1 MKLSLKKYI
10 TRNVLNIPGWR
21 SDRKIVVIESDDWG
35 TIRTSSIDAYHHFLN
50 KGYPVNECPYN
61 SNDALE
67 SNEDMELLFEVL
79 SAVKDKNGN
88 PSIITANNIV
98 ANPDFEKIK
107 ASGYQQYF
115 FEPFT
120 ATLKRYPRHDRV
132 EALYREGIAK
142 KLFMPQFHGREHVN
156 TNRWLQSLQKGDKA
170 INIAFEHS
178 MFSVHYDRKPVVVN
192 EWMDALNGDSAI
204 VLNEKAAILQEGLEL
219 FQEVWGF
226 QSKSFIAPCYV
237 WESSLEPILAAN
249 GVEYIQGMINQLE
262 PIAEPGYT
270 YKKKYHY
277 QGQRNKDG
285 QRYLVRN
292 AFFEP
297 STNPNFNWIDDC
309 LHRIETAFRWHKPAI
324 ISSHR
329 VNFIGF
335 IKQQNREVNLALL
348 HQLLQSIIKRWPDVE
363 FMSSDQL
370 GDLMKY
376 GKGKSI

>member
-1 MKLSLKKYI
+1 MKLSFKKNI

-21 SDRKIVVIESDDWG
+21 SNRKIVVIESDDWG
-35 TIRTSSIDAYHHFLN
+35 TIRTSSRDAYQHFLN
-50 KGYPVNECPYN
+50 NGYPVNECPYN

-67 SNEDMELLFEVL
+67 SDEDMELLFEIL
-79 SAVKDKNGN
+79 SSVNDKNGN
-88 PSIITANNIV
+88 PAVVTANNIV

-120 ATLKRYPRHDRV
+120 ATLQQYPRHHRV
-132 EALYREGIAK
+132 EALYKEGIEK

-156 TNRWLQSLQKGDKA
+156 TNRWLHSLQKNEKA
-170 INIAFEHS
+170 IKLAFEQS
-178 MFSVHYDRKPVVVN
+178 MFSVHYDTKPVVVN
-192 EWMDALNGDSAI
+192 EWMDALDGDSANA
-204 VLNEKAAILQEGLEL
+204 LNEKAAMLKQGLEL
-219 FQEVWGF
+219 FHSIWGF
-226 QSKSFIAPCYV
+226 RSKSFIAPCYV
-237 WESSLEPILAAN
+237 WDSSLEPVLAAN
-249 GVEYIQGMINQLE
+249 GVEYIQGMVNQLE

-277 QGQRNKDG
+277 QGQRNKYG
-285 QRYLVRN
+285 QRYLIRN
-292 AFFEP
+292 VFFEP
-297 STNPNFNWIDDC
+297 STNPNFNWVDDC
-309 LHRIETAFRWHKPAI
+309 LHRIETAFRWNKPAI

-335 IKQQNREVNLALL
+335 INAKNREVNLALL
-348 HQLLQSIIKRWPDVE
+348 LQLLQSIIKRWPDVE

-376 GKGKSI
+376 GKEKSI

>member
-67 SNEDMELLFEVL
+67 SNDDMELLFEVL

-156 TNRWLQSLQKGDKA
+156 TNRWLQSLQNGDKP
-170 INIAFEHS
+170 IKMAFEQS
-178 MFSVHYDRKPVVVN
+178 MFSVHYHRKPFVVN
-192 EWMDALNGDSAI
+192 EWMDALDGDSANA
-204 VLNEKAAILQEGLEL
+204 LNEKAAMLKQGLEL
-219 FQEVWGF
+219 FHSIWGF
-226 QSKSFIAPCYV
+226 RS
-237 WESSLEPILAAN
+237 
-249 GVEYIQGMINQLE
+249 
-262 PIAEPGYT
+262 
-270 YKKKYHY
+270 
-277 QGQRNKDG
+277 
-285 QRYLVRN
+285 
-292 AFFEP
+292 
-297 STNPNFNWIDDC
+297 
-309 LHRIETAFRWHKPAI
+309 
-324 ISSHR
+324 
-329 VNFIGF
+329 
-335 IKQQNREVNLALL
+335 
-348 HQLLQSIIKRWPDVE
+348 
-363 FMSSDQL
+363 
-370 GDLMKY
+370 
-376 GKGKSI
+376 